1 MQIDPAVSP
10 LFEPFTLRA
19 LTLQNRIVM
28 APMTRGQSPDGQ
40 PTQAV
45 VDYYRRRAEH
55 GVGLIITE
63 GTTIDHPVATSDP
76 NVPRFHGEPS
86 LQGWGRVLEAVHG
99 AGGRIFPQLWHVG
112 SARRQGT
119 PPYADEPSIGPS
131 GLVAPGKKKVREMTE
146 RDIADVIEAYAT
158 SARSA
163 RELGFDGLELH
174 GAHGYLI
181 DQFFWDGLN
190 VREDSWGG
198 SLLGRTR
205 FASEVVRAARR
216 AVGPEFPICLRF
228 SQWKLQ
234 DFNAKLAATPAE
246 LEAFLTP
253 LVDAGVD
260 LFHASTR
267 RFWLP
272 EFDDSELNLAG
283 WTKKLSGKP
292 VITVGSVG
300 LDQEFL
306 SAFVG
311 VGAQTRGLE
320 NLVARIERGEF
331 DLVAVGRALL
341 QDPAWAEKIREG
353 RRDDIKPFDAASLK
367 QLH

>member
-1 MQIDPAVSP
+1 MQTDRAVAP
-10 LFEPFTLRA
+10 LFEPFTFRA

-28 APMTRGQSPDGQ
+28 APMTRSHSPEGQ

-63 GTTIDHPVATSDP
+63 GTTIDHPVATYDP
-76 NVPRFHGEPS
+76 NVPRFHGELS
-86 LQGWGRVLEAVHG
+86 LNGWRRVLEAVHG

-119 PPYADEPSIGPS
+119 PPYPDQPSIGPS

-181 DQFFWDGLN
+181 DQFFWGGLN

-198 SLLGRTR
+198 SLLARTR
-205 FASEVVRAARR
+205 FAVEVVRAVRR
-216 AVGPEFPICLRF
+216 AVGPDFPIGLRF

-234 DFNAKLAATPAE
+234 DYHAKLAATPAE
-246 LEAFLTP
+246 LEAFLEP

-272 EFDDSELNLAG
+272 EFEDSELNLAG

-300 LDQEFL
+300 LDQEFTT
-306 SAFVG
+306 AFMG
-311 VGAQTRGLE
+311 VGAQTRGLQD
-320 NLVARIERGEF
+320 LVTRLERGEF

-341 QDPAWAEKIREG
+341 QDPEWAAKIRDGKAQEI
-353 RRDDIKPFDAASLK
+353 RPFDPASLK
-367 QLH
+367 ELH